1 LMRASCVS
9 ERTDTY
15 GALVQSG
22 TEVSEFP
29 GLVREL

>member
-1 LMRASCVS
+1 MRVSYVS
-9 ERTDTY
+9 ECTDTY

-22 TEVSEFP
+22 TKVLEFP